1 VIKAISLIRTQCG
14 GGPEPN
20 ECNSDFVTTER
31 RSGLAFPAKSYQ
43 SSNGV
48 SDGDSGMEPIDKSN
62 GYEEIAEL
70 FVSERDALTGVSTV
84 RQWSRTLVPGSSI
97 LDLGCGHGVP
107 ISQAL
112 IEDGFTLYGVD
123 ASASLMESFRKRFP
137 SAHAECSA
145 FEDSAF
151 FRRTFDAVVAVGLM
165 FLLHPDAQ
173 CLLIRKVKQALNS
186 NGQFLFTSPREKC
199 VWRDILTHRESVSL
213 GAQRY
218 REVLEADGLILVG
231 EISDEGNNHYYSVR
245 KP

>member
-1 VIKAISLIRTQCG
+1 MKPS
-14 GGPEPN
+14 
-20 ECNSDFVTTER
+20 
-31 RSGLAFPAKSYQ
+31 
-43 SSNGV
+43 
-48 SDGDSGMEPIDKSN
+48 DKSN
-62 GYEEIAEL
+62 GYEEVAKL
-70 FVSERDALTGVSTV
+70 FMSERDSLAGVSTV
-84 RQWSRTLVPGSSI
+84 RQWSRTLVRGSSI

-112 IEDGFTLYGVD
+112 IEDGFTVYGVD

-173 CLLIRKVKQALNS
+173 CLLIRKVQQALNS
-186 NGQFLFTSPREKC
+186 NGHFLFTSPKEKC
-199 VWRDILTHRESVSL
+199 AWQDILTHRESVSL
-213 GAQRY
+213 GAQCY
-218 REVLEADGLILVG
+218 REVLHAEGLILVG
-231 EISDEGNNHYYSVR
+231 EMLDEGNNHYYSVR

>member
-1 VIKAISLIRTQCG
+1 MSSQELSSSHG
-14 GGPEPN
+14 L
-20 ECNSDFVTTER
+20 
-31 RSGLAFPAKSYQ
+31 SGR
-43 SSNGV
+43 
-48 SDGDSGMEPIDKSN
+48 DSGMEPSDKSN
-62 GYEEIAEL
+62 GYEEVAKL
-70 FVSERDALTGVSTV
+70 FMSERDSLTGVSTV
-84 RQWSRTLVPGSSI
+84 RQWSRTLVRGSSI

-112 IEDGFTLYGVD
+112 IEDGFTVYGVD

-165 FLLHPDAQ
+165 FLLHLDVQ

-186 NGQFLFTSPREKC
+186 KGQFLFTSPKEKC
-199 VWRDILTHRESVSL
+199 IWQDILTHRESVSL
-213 GAQRY
+213 GAQCY
-218 REVLEADGLILVG
+218 REVLQAEGLILVG
-231 EISDEGNNHYYSVR
+231 EMSDEGNNHYYSVR